1 MNNSLIRKI
10 IITSFIVVPIISSA
24 ISALHI
30 VDFFTLG
37 NPTWLSIALAIAI
50 ELGSIASFLTLS
62 ILDKLNKTIVWTVF
76 IILFFMQMIGNMY
89 FSYDYITASIATDA
103 TWLTAF
109 KDMIEFFLGEL
120 EAKDVKMYLTILISW
135 PIPLISV
142 FLLKSAVDY
151 LKPEDAK
158 ELSPIK
164 EGVDFYDLKAE
175 DRKKLREKLKTEVTE
190 VETTSEK

>member
-1 MNNSLIRKI
+1 MNNTIMRKI
-10 IITSFIVVPIISSA
+10 IVTSFIVVPIISSV

-30 VDFFTLG
+30 VDFFSLG

-62 ILDKLNKTIVWTVF
+62 ILDKLNKSIVWTVF

-89 FSYDYITASIATDA
+89 FSYDFISASIASDA
-103 TWLTAF
+103 SWLSAF
-109 KDMIEFFLGEL
+109 KDMIEFFLGDLEL
-120 EAKDVKMYLTILISW
+120 TDVKMYLTMLISW

-151 LKPEDAK
+151 LKPEDVK
-158 ELSPIK
+158 EIAADK
-164 EGVDFYDLKAE
+164 EGVDFYDLKAD
-175 DRKKLREKLKTEVTE
+175 DRKKLRDRLKNDTEVLE
-190 VETTSEK
+190 SEK

>member
-1 MNNSLIRKI
+1 MNNALMRKI
-10 IITSFIVVPIISSA
+10 IITSFIVVPIISST

-30 VDFFTLG
+30 VDFFSLG

-62 ILDKLNKTIVWTVF
+62 ILDKLNKSIVWTVF

-89 FSYDYITASIATDA
+89 FSYDFISAAIAADA
-103 TWLTAF
+103 AWLTAF

-120 EAKDVKMYLTILISW
+120 ELTDVKMYLTILISW

-151 LKPEDAK
+151 LKPEDVK
-158 ELSPIK
+158 ELIADK
-164 EGVDFYDLKAE
+164 EGVDFYDLKSE
-175 DRKKLREKLKTEVTE
+175 DRKKLREKLKADSENLE
-190 VETTSEK
+190 SEK

>member
-1 MNNSLIRKI
+1 MNNTIMRKI
-10 IITSFIVVPIISSA
+10 IVTSFIVVPIISSV

-30 VDFFTLG
+30 VDFFSLG

-62 ILDKLNKTIVWTVF
+62 ILDKLNKSIVWTVF

-89 FSYDYITASIATDA
+89 FSYDFISASIASDA
-103 TWLTAF
+103 SWLSAF
-109 KDMIEFFLGEL
+109 KDMIEFFLGDLEL
-120 EAKDVKMYLTILISW
+120 TDVKMYLTMLISW

-151 LKPEDAK
+151 LKPEEVK
-158 ELSPIK
+158 EIAADK
-164 EGVDFYDLKAE
+164 EGVDFYDLKAD
-175 DRKKLREKLKTEVTE
+175 DRKKLRDRLKNDTEVLE
-190 VETTSEK
+190 SEK

>member
-1 MNNSLIRKI
+1 MNNTLMRKI
-10 IITSFIVVPIISSA
+10 IVTSFIVVPIISSV

-30 VDFFTLG
+30 VDFFSLG

-62 ILDKLNKTIVWTVF
+62 ILDKLNKSIVWTVF

-89 FSYDYITASIATDA
+89 FSYDFISAAIASDA
-103 TWLTAF
+103 AWLSAF
-109 KDMIEFFLGEL
+109 KDMIEFFLGDLEL
-120 EAKDVKMYLTILISW
+120 TDVKMYLTMLISW

-151 LKPEDAK
+151 LKPEEVK
-158 ELSPIK
+158 EIAADK
-164 EGVDFYDLKAE
+164 EGVDFYDLKAD
-175 DRKKLREKLKTEVTE
+175 DRKKLRDRLKNDTEVLE
-190 VETTSEK
+190 SEK

>member
-1 MNNSLIRKI
+1 MNNTLMRKI
-10 IITSFIVVPIISSA
+10 IVTSFIVVPIISSV

-30 VDFFTLG
+30 VDFFSLG

-62 ILDKLNKTIVWTVF
+62 ILDKLNKSIVWTVF

-89 FSYDYITASIATDA
+89 FSYDFISGAMASDA
-103 TWLTAF
+103 SWLSAF
-109 KDMIEFFLGEL
+109 KDMIEFFLGDLEL
-120 EAKDVKMYLTILISW
+120 TDVKMYLTILISW

-151 LKPEDAK
+151 LKPEEVK
-158 ELSPIK
+158 ELEADK
-164 EGVDFYDLKAE
+164 AGVNFYDLKAE
-175 DRKKLREKLKTEVTE
+175 DRRKLRDRLNSETEDSE
-190 VETTSEK
+190 SEK